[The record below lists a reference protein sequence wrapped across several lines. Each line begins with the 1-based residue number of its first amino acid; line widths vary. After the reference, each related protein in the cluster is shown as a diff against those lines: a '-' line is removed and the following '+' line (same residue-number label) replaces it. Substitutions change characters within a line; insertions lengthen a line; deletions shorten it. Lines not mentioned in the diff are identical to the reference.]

1 MATETIELTGHIVDS
16 LLLAKVLDA
25 IVDAGVTYDLV
36 DVQIGRTNADPSQA
50 RIELDGGQEV
60 LEGLID
66 DLQVHGVNRITS
78 EPSTLVTADRD
89 GVLPVGFYSTTNLA
103 TDVLVDGT
111 WIPVENPEMDCG
123 IVIAD
128 GRARTVPMHRIR
140 LGDQVVVGSSGVRVH
155 APAKE
160 RGASAFEFMNSEVSS
175 EKPKALIVAQIA
187 DRIRAAHHAGH
198 KVLAVC
204 GPAVVHTGGAPD
216 VARLVEAG
224 WIDVIFAGNG
234 FATHDIESNVLGTSL
249 GISVAEGHQTE
260 GGHSNHLRVINEVRR
275 HGSIAAAVEASYIT
289 GGAMAACVRN
299 GVPFVLGGS
308 IRDDGPLPDVL
319 TDTAAA
325 ADAMRELVPGVAV
338 ALMLASTLHAI
349 AVGNCLP
356 AGVETFCVDINQAVV
371 TKLAD
376 RGSHQAHGIVTDVG
390 PFLGQLADALC
401 GRP

>member
-25 IVDAGVTYDLV
+25 IVDAGVTYDLA
-36 DVQIGRTNADPSQA
+36 DVEIGRTNEDPSRA
-50 RIELDGGQEV
+50 RILLDGDEEV
-60 LEGLID
+60 LDGLID

-78 EPSTLVTADRD
+78 GESTLVAADRD

-103 TDVLVDGT
+103 TDVLVDGR
-111 WIPVENPEMDCG
+111 WVAVENPEMDCS

-140 LGDQVVVGSSGVRVH
+140 LGDQVVVGSGGVRVH

-187 DRIRAAHHAGH
+187 ERMRAAHEAGQ

-224 WIDVIFAGNG
+224 WIDVLFAGNG

-275 HGSIAAAVEASYIT
+275 HGSIATAVEGGYIT
-289 GGAMAACVRN
+289 GGAMAACVRA

-308 IRDDGPLPDVL
+308 IRDDGPLPDVY

-390 PFLGQLADALC
+390 PFLHQLAEALC
-401 GRP
+401 GPA

>member
-16 LLLAKVLDA
+16 LLLAKVLDT
-25 IVDAGVTYDLV
+25 IVDAGVAYELA
-36 DVQIGRTNADPSQA
+36 DVEIGRTNTDPSRA
-50 RIELDGGQEV
+50 RIELQGEQAELDR
-60 LEGLID
+60 LID
-66 DLQVHGVNRITS
+66 DLQVHGANRVTS
-78 EPSTLVTADRD
+78 GTTTLVPADRD
-89 GVLPVGFYSTTNLA
+89 GVLPAGFYSTTNLA
-103 TDVLVDGT
+103 TDVLVDDS
-111 WIPVENPEMDCG
+111 WLAVENPEMDCA
-123 IVIAD
+123 IVIAA
-128 GRARTVPMHRIR
+128 GRARTIPMHR
-140 LGDQVVVGSSGVRVH
+140 VVVGDQIVVGSGGVRVH
-155 APAKE
+155 APAKQ

-175 EKPKALIVAQIA
+175 EKPKALIVAQVA
-187 DRIRAAHHAGH
+187 DRIRAARAAGG

-216 VARLVEAG
+216 VARLIEGG
-224 WIDVIFAGNG
+224 WIDVLFAGNG

-249 GISVAEGHQTE
+249 GVSVAEGTSTE

-275 HGSIAAAVEASYIT
+275 HGSIAAAVESGYVT
-289 GGAMAACVRN
+289 GGAMATCVRK

-308 IRDDGPLPDVL
+308 IRDDGPLPDVY

-325 ADAMRELVPGVAV
+325 ADAMRALIPGVAV
-338 ALMLASTLHAI
+338 TLMLATTLHAI

-401 GRP
+401 